1 MADRTSRV
9 CSPQFNLETDECASR
24 AEALRPWRRDAARA
38 APEPQPRSRRMV
50 LEIFL
55 ESDALGDTKRVL
67 VERWVFRHDA
77 EVSAGGPMGPDAHS
91 PIRPSVSAAYK
102 QLVVFFRTLH
112 AELRALPAHRYAR
125 RAAERLTEDGAETV
139 RVAFAVSG
147 GSREDNEREEAFSKP
162 PPLRRA
168 RRPPKSEPGGDSG
181 RTTLSETSL
190 GMSGISSSGM
200 VSSVSSSHASSSE
213 GLGSSDGAAPKRS
226 RSAPLSPGGGFESEK
241 NATSHAYRAYAF
253 AAATAP
259 GGGRLDASVFFLDAD
274 ALAALNI
281 GDAPFVGKKAKGA
294 YRDEIGGDAYAAA
307 DARVSSRASAAA
319 QKEKEK
325 EKEKARPRSAGSW
338 KARATQFLATSPGSA
353 KELRFAPFF
362 FRPGADDVDPPP
374 PPAAS
379 GSRSR
384 RPPRGD
390 PPRTPARVAPIRAKP
405 DCSARRWRDSNPTRE
420 SGLPSTGPGS
430 SSSSVFPRPSRVS
443 RVHLST
449 AHPRAGRDPR
459 RLPRR
464 RGRRSRLWR
473 RRRRPSPG
481 RRLFS
486 ASPRRR
492 GSGPPRP
499 RAPLPAGAP
508 PAAGFSPRSLRGSRR
523 PRGWPSR
530 GWGRSPSR
538 SGAEAEAAEAEAGAG
553 DARRLRSRRPRTRWR
568 RALRPARKARKA
580 RTRRPGVSAA

>member
-1 MADRTSRV
+1 
-9 CSPQFNLETDECASR
+9 
-24 AEALRPWRRDAARA
+24 
-38 APEPQPRSRRMV
+38 MV

-55 ESDALGDTKRVL
+55 ESDALGDTKDTKKVL

-77 EVSAGGPMGPDAHS
+77 EVSAGPGPVGPDAQS
-91 PIRPSVSAAYK
+91 GPSRPSVSAAYK

-112 AELRALPAHRYAR
+112 AELRTLPAHRYAR

-147 GSREDNEREEAFSKP
+147 GSREDGEREEAFSKP
-162 PPLRRA
+162 PPFRRA
-168 RRPPKSEPGGDSG
+168 RRSPRSEPGGGDSSG
-181 RTTLSETSL
+181 RTTPSETSL
-190 GMSGISSSGM
+190 GMSGVSSSGM

-226 RSAPLSPGGGFESEK
+226 RSAPLSEEK
-241 NATSHAYRAYAF
+241 NATSYAYRAYAF

-274 ALAALNI
+274 ALAALRI

-307 DARVSSRASAAA
+307 DAYAYASRASAAA
-319 QKEKEK
+319 EKEA

-362 FRPGADDVDPPP
+362 FRPEADDVDTPP

-390 PPRTPARVAPIRAKP
+390 PPRTPARVAPIRADP

-420 SGLPSTGPGS
+420 SGLPSTGPGPG
-430 SSSSVFPRPSRVS
+430 SSSVFPRPS
-443 RVHLST
+443 
-449 AHPRAGRDPR
+449 
-459 RLPRR
+459 
-464 RGRRSRLWR
+464 
-473 RRRRPSPG
+473 
-481 RRLFS
+481 
-486 ASPRRR
+486 
-492 GSGPPRP
+492 
-499 RAPLPAGAP
+499 
-508 PAAGFSPRSLRGSRR
+508 
-523 PRGWPSR
+523 
-530 GWGRSPSR
+530 
-538 SGAEAEAAEAEAGAG
+538 
-553 DARRLRSRRPRTRWR
+553 
-568 RALRPARKARKA
+568 
-580 RTRRPGVSAA
+580 